1 MKFSKKVF
9 LPVLAVLFVCI
20 GIGMAQKTKGVSAP
34 KAKEEE
40 TVFQETEGLS
50 EIKKPVRPGVTDF
63 DMEKEE
69 PDSSEIKEEE
79 SSLGLGKQLK
89 AEMFAEKSLD
99 NTWLFGGGAETQG
112 RFSEIGGIRN
122 YIGQFEEYIRWVKRI
137 DNELYGMQRYTINAG
152 KEGRDAQEFSDRL
165 EDLIEKTNPKAV
177 SYLIG
182 PEDYTKGSSGI
193 QTFRDALS
201 EIIEIS
207 LHMKDDTGFA
217 VIQFPHAAGGAQ
229 ASNARLYADTARE
242 MIETIVKSDTSCA
255 GRILF
260 VDHFSQTDNNTFQ
273 TTMLT
278 EEGYLNASGH
288 YETAKQ
294 FAQAVYG
301 TSDGFP
307 AISGSWTAAAAPNT
321 YLDILPEVK
330 ASSDSLNVF
339 IPGEFGSVDFRYVL
353 KIDGVKI
360 SGTASG
366 NPFTVDRLPSGKEYE
381 LLLMSSDGSV
391 QFVPVTGAIEPS
403 ETSKAFVFD
412 HPIQQEIR
420 KKASGAEA
428 LTWLFMGDSITHAAA
443 HTKGYDGIAQ
453 LFEKYL
459 KEDLGRTDDLV
470 INTSVSGATAERT
483 LANIKQRMT
492 KYQPDIVS
500 IMLGTNDAMYPNIY
514 AEYQTNLKNIVQEIR
529 SVCSDALIIFR
540 SPIPASGEYADDP
553 AGADGSVAR
562 MRDVA
567 EADGNILFIDQYTDW
582 NLQTSAYSYLFD
594 AAHDFGDGGLHP
606 GAAGHVRMTTQFIR
620 ECGLNTNTKI
630 ANLSYVYQ
638 YIQTNSKITPS
649 VKFTSAGDSITID
662 KRALQSAY
670 GKKETIG
677 SLTAV
682 LSDETGR
689 TYTKE
694 ELPNQSQ
701 ISITN
706 LPVGVYSLEVSAK
719 IKGNSA
725 KIVTFAKQE
734 IDLGKGEVVRSL
746 QEEETPEIEPSS
758 ESAVQSKE
766 EPKISEDGT
775 FENETFLFQVVH
787 NSKGTAQVIGLKNK
801 NLKKV
806 TIPDTVTVD
815 GKQYRIVSIA
825 EAAFLNHKRMTSA
838 VIGRNVVKIGKQAFY
853 GCSKLKQIKIQSSV
867 LQTIGKRSFFDID
880 KNAVI
885 SVPKAKY
892 QEYKRLLLAS
902 GSKNKVKKVNVD
914 TEKE

>member
-1 MKFSKKVF
+1 
-9 LPVLAVLFVCI
+9 
-20 GIGMAQKTKGVSAP
+20 
-34 KAKEEE
+34 
-40 TVFQETEGLS
+40 
-50 EIKKPVRPGVTDF
+50 
-63 DMEKEE
+63 
-69 PDSSEIKEEE
+69 
-79 SSLGLGKQLK
+79 
-89 AEMFAEKSLD
+89 
-99 NTWLFGGGAETQG
+99 
-112 RFSEIGGIRN
+112 
-122 YIGQFEEYIRWVKRI
+122 
-137 DNELYGMQRYTINAG
+137 
-152 KEGRDAQEFSDRL
+152 
-165 EDLIEKTNPKAV
+165 
-177 SYLIG
+177 
-182 PEDYTKGSSGI
+182 
-193 QTFRDALS
+193 
-201 EIIEIS
+201 
-207 LHMKDDTGFA
+207 MKDDTGFA

>member
-1 MKFSKKVF
+1 M
-9 LPVLAVLFVCI
+9 
-20 GIGMAQKTKGVSAP
+20 
-34 KAKEEE
+34 
-40 TVFQETEGLS
+40 
-50 EIKKPVRPGVTDF
+50 
-63 DMEKEE
+63 
-69 PDSSEIKEEE
+69 
-79 SSLGLGKQLK
+79 
-89 AEMFAEKSLD
+89 
-99 NTWLFGGGAETQG
+99 
-112 RFSEIGGIRN
+112 
-122 YIGQFEEYIRWVKRI
+122 
-137 DNELYGMQRYTINAG
+137 
-152 KEGRDAQEFSDRL
+152 
-165 EDLIEKTNPKAV
+165 
-177 SYLIG
+177 
-182 PEDYTKGSSGI
+182 
-193 QTFRDALS
+193 
-201 EIIEIS
+201 
-207 LHMKDDTGFA
+207 
-217 VIQFPHAAGGAQ
+217 
-229 ASNARLYADTARE
+229 
-242 MIETIVKSDTSCA
+242 
-255 GRILF
+255 
-260 VDHFSQTDNNTFQ
+260 
-273 TTMLT
+273 
-278 EEGYLNASGH
+278 
-288 YETAKQ
+288 
-294 FAQAVYG
+294 
-301 TSDGFP
+301 
-307 AISGSWTAAAAPNT
+307 
-321 YLDILPEVK
+321 
-330 ASSDSLNVF
+330 
-339 IPGEFGSVDFRYVL
+339 
-353 KIDGVKI
+353 
-360 SGTASG
+360 
-366 NPFTVDRLPSGKEYE
+366 
-381 LLLMSSDGSV
+381 
-391 QFVPVTGAIEPS
+391 
-403 ETSKAFVFD
+403 
-412 HPIQQEIR
+412 
-420 KKASGAEA
+420 
-428 LTWLFMGDSITHAAA
+428 
-443 HTKGYDGIAQ
+443 
-453 LFEKYL
+453 
-459 KEDLGRTDDLV
+459 GRTDDLV

>member
-1 MKFSKKVF
+1 M
-9 LPVLAVLFVCI
+9 
-20 GIGMAQKTKGVSAP
+20 
-34 KAKEEE
+34 
-40 TVFQETEGLS
+40 
-50 EIKKPVRPGVTDF
+50 
-63 DMEKEE
+63 
-69 PDSSEIKEEE
+69 
-79 SSLGLGKQLK
+79 
-89 AEMFAEKSLD
+89 
-99 NTWLFGGGAETQG
+99 
-112 RFSEIGGIRN
+112 
-122 YIGQFEEYIRWVKRI
+122 
-137 DNELYGMQRYTINAG
+137 
-152 KEGRDAQEFSDRL
+152 
-165 EDLIEKTNPKAV
+165 
-177 SYLIG
+177 
-182 PEDYTKGSSGI
+182 
-193 QTFRDALS
+193 
-201 EIIEIS
+201 
-207 LHMKDDTGFA
+207 
-217 VIQFPHAAGGAQ
+217 
-229 ASNARLYADTARE
+229 
-242 MIETIVKSDTSCA
+242 
-255 GRILF
+255 
-260 VDHFSQTDNNTFQ
+260 
-273 TTMLT
+273 
-278 EEGYLNASGH
+278 
-288 YETAKQ
+288 
-294 FAQAVYG
+294 
-301 TSDGFP
+301 
-307 AISGSWTAAAAPNT
+307 
-321 YLDILPEVK
+321 
-330 ASSDSLNVF
+330 
-339 IPGEFGSVDFRYVL
+339 
-353 KIDGVKI
+353 
-360 SGTASG
+360 
-366 NPFTVDRLPSGKEYE
+366 
-381 LLLMSSDGSV
+381 
-391 QFVPVTGAIEPS
+391 
-403 ETSKAFVFD
+403 
-412 HPIQQEIR
+412 
-420 KKASGAEA
+420 
-428 LTWLFMGDSITHAAA
+428 
-443 HTKGYDGIAQ
+443 
-453 LFEKYL
+453 
-459 KEDLGRTDDLV
+459 
-470 INTSVSGATAERT
+470 
-483 LANIKQRMT
+483 
-492 KYQPDIVS
+492 
-500 IMLGTNDAMYPNIY
+500 
-514 AEYQTNLKNIVQEIR
+514 
-529 SVCSDALIIFR
+529 
-540 SPIPASGEYADDP
+540 
-553 AGADGSVAR
+553 AR

>member
-1 MKFSKKVF
+1 
-9 LPVLAVLFVCI
+9 
-20 GIGMAQKTKGVSAP
+20 
-34 KAKEEE
+34 
-40 TVFQETEGLS
+40 
-50 EIKKPVRPGVTDF
+50 
-63 DMEKEE
+63 MEKEE

-137 DNELYGMQRYTINAG
+137 DNELYGMQRY
-152 KEGRDAQEFSDRL
+152 
-165 EDLIEKTNPKAV
+165 
-177 SYLIG
+177 
-182 PEDYTKGSSGI
+182 
-193 QTFRDALS
+193 
-201 EIIEIS
+201 
-207 LHMKDDTGFA
+207 TGFA